1 MNRKEHMAQTFSDII
16 GDIDPE
22 RRARIDSLKVAAHAD
37 SVVFS
42 LAEIRK
48 ARKLTQV
55 ELGHLLNMAQPS
67 ISAMETSQDNLLS
80 TVRAGIE
87 AMGGRLELV
96 AVFDDERIAIDTAPI

>member
-1 MNRKEHMAQTFSDII
+1 MAQAFNDII
-16 GDIDPE
+16 GEIDPE
-22 RRARIDSLKVAAHAD
+22 RRARIDSLKTAAHAD

-67 ISAMETSQDNLLS
+67 ISAMESSQDNLLS

-96 AVFDDERIAIDTAPI
+96 AVFDDERIAIDTATT

>member
-1 MNRKEHMAQTFSDII
+1 MAQPFNDII
-16 GDIDPE
+16 GKIDPK
-22 RRARIDSLKVAAHAD
+22 RRARIDALKTAAHAD

-55 ELGHLLNMAQPS
+55 ELGHLLDIAQPS
-67 ISAMETSQDNLLS
+67 ISAMESSQDNLLS

-96 AVFDDERIAIDTAPI
+96 AVFDDERIAIDMAAT